1 MSTATSPL
9 AGSAELPPTGSARV
23 GRARLEALAARVTAV
38 GPRETMDVE
47 KPFTGETLGRVA
59 RCEEEDVE
67 RAVLEARAAQADWAS
82 TSLDRRAAILRR
94 FHDLVL
100 ARQDEVLDLI
110 QLETGK
116 ARRHASEEVLDV
128 AIVSRY
134 YANTAL
140 RHLRPRR
147 RRGALPFLT
156 ATWEYRHPLG
166 VVAIIAPW
174 NYPLTLAI
182 SDAIPALIAGNG
194 VVIKPDGHTPY
205 SALSGMGLL
214 EVAGMPR
221 GLVQVV
227 TGSGAK
233 LGPHLIDRVDYV
245 MFTGSTHTGRTVAR
259 QAADRLIA
267 CSMELGGKNAMI
279 VLDDADIGKAVTGA
293 ERALFSNAGQLC
305 TAIERLYVHEAIAE
319 GYSIRRLVEHTRK
332 MRLGAELEHGPD
344 MGSLISAEHF
354 QIVRGH
360 VEDAVAKGARV
371 LTGGRPRPDLGPH
384 FYEPTLLQD
393 VREDMSLFADET
405 FGPVVAVST
414 FATDD
419 EVVGRANLSVYGLNF
434 SVWTE
439 DAARGR
445 QLARRL
451 HAGTVNVNE
460 GYAATWAS
468 VDAPMG
474 GFKQSGLG
482 RRHGR
487 HGIQKYTEEQTIS
500 VQRLLP
506 LAPPPPMSDKLWVRL
521 MTQALRVMRSLPG
534 VR

>member
-1 MSTATSPL
+1 
-9 AGSAELPPTGSARV
+9 
-23 GRARLEALAARVTAV
+23 
-38 GPRETMDVE
+38 
-47 KPFTGETLGRVA
+47 
-59 RCEEEDVE
+59 
-67 RAVLEARAAQADWAS
+67 
-82 TSLDRRAAILRR
+82 
-94 FHDLVL
+94 
-100 ARQDEVLDLI
+100 
-110 QLETGK
+110 
-116 ARRHASEEVLDV
+116 
-128 AIVSRY
+128 
-134 YANTAL
+134 
-140 RHLRPRR
+140 
-147 RRGALPFLT
+147 
-156 ATWEYRHPLG
+156 
-166 VVAIIAPW
+166 
-174 NYPLTLAI
+174 
-182 SDAIPALIAGNG
+182 

-205 SALSGMGLL
+205 SALWGMELL
-214 EVAGMPR
+214 EEAGMPR
-221 GLVQVV
+221 GLIGVV

-259 QAADRLIA
+259 QAAERLIG

-279 VLDDADIGKAVTGA
+279 VLDDAHIGKAVEGA
-293 ERALFSNAGQLC
+293 DRALFSNAGQLC
-305 TAIERLYVHEAIAE
+305 TAIERLYVHEAIAHE
-319 GYSIRRLVEHTRK
+319 YVRRLVEHTGK
-332 MRLGAELEHGPD
+332 MRLGAELAYGPD
-344 MGSLISAEHF
+344 MGSLISAEHLEV
-354 QIVRGH
+354 VRGH

-371 LTGGRPRPDLGPH
+371 LTGGHPRPDLGPH

-405 FGPVVAVST
+405 FGPVVAIST

-419 EVVGRANLSVYGLNF
+419 EVIERANQSVYGLNF

-445 QLARRL
+445 ELATRL

-500 VQRLLP
+500 IQRLLP

-521 MTQALRVMRSLPG
+521 MTLALRVMRRLPG

>member
-1 MSTATSPL
+1 MSIVTPPAHVP
-9 AGSAELPPTGSARV
+9 AALPPTGSARID
-23 GRARLEALAARVTAV
+23 RDRMNALAARVTVVA
-38 GPRETMDVE
+38 PREMMDVE
-47 KPFTGETLGRVA
+47 KPFTGETLGRVP
-59 RCEEEDVE
+59 RCEEDDVQ
-67 RAVLEARAAQADWAS
+67 RAVLVARAAQARWAS
-82 TSLDRRAAILRR
+82 TSLGERSAIFRR

-100 ARQDEVLDLI
+100 GRQDEVLDLI

-134 YANTAL
+134 YANTAE
-140 RHLRPRR
+140 RHLRSQR
-147 RRGALPFLT
+147 RRGALPLLT
-156 ATWEYRHPLG
+156 ATWEHRHPLG
-166 VVAIIAPW
+166 VVGIIAPW
-174 NYPLTLAI
+174 NYPLTLGI
-182 SDAIPALIAGNG
+182 TDAIPALIAGNG

-205 SALSGMGLL
+205 SALWALELL
-214 EVAGMPR
+214 EQAGVPR
-221 GLVQVV
+221 GLIQVV

-279 VLDDADIGKAVTGA
+279 VLEDADIAKAVAGA

-305 TAIERLYVHEAIAE
+305 IAIERLYVHEAIADE
-319 GYSIRRLVEHTRK
+319 YVARLVEHTGR
-332 MRLGAELEHGPD
+332 MRLGAELGYGPD
-344 MGSLISAEHF
+344 MGSLISAEHLRV
-354 QIVRGH
+354 VREH

-371 LTGGRPRPDLGPH
+371 LCGGRPRPDLGPH

-405 FGPVVAVST
+405 FGPVVAIST
-414 FATDD
+414 FASED
-419 EVVGRANLSVYGLNF
+419 EIVARANQSLYGLNS
-434 SVWTE
+434 SVWTT
-439 DAARGR
+439 DTARGR
-445 QLARRL
+445 QFATRL

-506 LAPPPPMSDKLWVRL
+506 LAPPPHMSHKLWVRL
-521 MTQALRVMRSLPG
+521 MTHALRLLRRTPG